1 MAEHDL
7 TALMAAQLDRHL
19 VFPLL
24 EFLQERQLY
33 SEPEFPEAKIRL
45 LSGTNTVDYAMD
57 IHKSLHGTDDVPE
70 DMVKRRA
77 EVVSRLRSLEE
88 ATAPLVA
95 FLQNPQLVQ
104 ELRPDKQYNIHML
117 QERYQ
122 FDPAKLKKL
131 HPSFKENG
139 GTVTGA
145 CDGAAALV
153 LVSGQKAQ
161 ELGLQVLARIRG
173 YADAAQC
180 VNRNLGNPA
189 NPSFDIDT

>member
-33 SEPEFPEAKIRL
+33 SRPEILEAKIRL
-45 LSGTNTVDYAMD
+45 LSGTNMVDYAMD

-70 DMVKRRA
+70 DMVKRRS
-77 EVVSRLRSLEE
+77 EVVSRLRSLDE
-88 ATAPLVA
+88 AAAPLVA

-122 FDPAKLKKL
+122 VCFCLVFVKDIYMR
-131 HPSFKENG
+131 
-139 GTVTGA
+139 
-145 CDGAAALV
+145 ALF
-153 LVSGQKAQ
+153 S
-161 ELGLQVLARIRG
+161 
-173 YADAAQC
+173 
-180 VNRNLGNPA
+180 
-189 NPSFDIDT
+189 

>member
-7 TALMAAQLDRHL
+7 KALMAAQLDRHL

-33 SEPEFPEAKIRL
+33 SEPEFLEAKIRL
-45 LSGTNTVDYAMD
+45 LNGTNLVDYAMD

-88 ATAPLVA
+88 AAAPLVA

-104 ELRPDKQYNIHML
+104 ELRTDKQYNIHML

-122 FDPAKLKKL
+122 VFCYL
-131 HPSFKENG
+131 H
-139 GTVTGA
+139 
-145 CDGAAALV
+145 
-153 LVSGQKAQ
+153 
-161 ELGLQVLARIRG
+161 ELLPQLFV
-173 YADAAQC
+173 
-180 VNRNLGNPA
+180 
-189 NPSFDIDT
+189 

>member
-33 SEPEFPEAKIRL
+33 SEPEFLEAKIRL
-45 LSGTNTVDYAMD
+45 LSGTNMVDYAMD

-88 ATAPLVA
+88 AAA
-95 FLQNPQLVQ
+95 PQLVQ

-122 FDPAKLKKL
+122 VRFSPPLCFCL
-131 HPSFKENG
+131 IF
-139 GTVTGA
+139 
-145 CDGAAALV
+145 
-153 LVSGQKAQ
+153 
-161 ELGLQVLARIRG
+161 I
-173 YADAAQC
+173 
-180 VNRNLGNPA
+180 
-189 NPSFDIDT
+189 

>member
-33 SEPEFPEAKIRL
+33 SELEFLEAKIRL
-45 LSGTNTVDYAMD
+45 LSDTNMVDYAMD

-70 DMVKRRA
+70 DMVKRPPRSSPGSGH
-77 EVVSRLRSLEE
+77 SRRPPPRSS
-88 ATAPLVA
+88 
-95 FLQNPQLVQ
+95 
-104 ELRPDKQYNIHML
+104 
-117 QERYQ
+117 
-122 FDPAKLKKL
+122 
-131 HPSFKENG
+131 PSSRTRSSCRSSGPTNSTTSTCSRS
-139 GTVTGA
+139 GTS
-145 CDGAAALV
+145 DGAAALV

-173 YADAAQC
+173 YADAAQVSYSNSYHSVC
-180 VNRNLGNPA
+180 REG
-189 NPSFDIDT
+189 

>member
-33 SEPEFPEAKIRL
+33 SEPEFLEAKIRL
-45 LSGTNTVDYAMD
+45 LSGTNMVDYAMD
-57 IHKSLHGTDDVPE
+57 IHKSLDGTDDVPE

-88 ATAPLVA
+88 AAAPLVA
-95 FLQNPQLVQ
+95 FLKNPQLVQ

-131 HPSFKENG
+131 RLSFKENG
-139 GTVTGA
+139 GA

-153 LVSGQKAQ
+153 LLSGQKAQ

-180 VNRNLGNPA
+180 VNMNLGNPA

>member
-33 SEPEFPEAKIRL
+33 SEPEFLEAKIRL
-45 LSGTNTVDYAMD
+45 LSSTNMVDYAMD

-70 DMVKRRA
+70 DMVKRCA

-88 ATAPLVA
+88 AAAL
-95 FLQNPQLVQ
+95 QLVQ
-104 ELRPDKQYNIHML
+104 ELRSDKQYNIHML

-122 FDPAKLKKL
+122 VRFSPPLCFCL
-131 HPSFKENG
+131 IF
-139 GTVTGA
+139 
-145 CDGAAALV
+145 
-153 LVSGQKAQ
+153 
-161 ELGLQVLARIRG
+161 I
-173 YADAAQC
+173 
-180 VNRNLGNPA
+180 
-189 NPSFDIDT
+189 

>member
-33 SEPEFPEAKIRL
+33 SEPEFLEAKIRL
-45 LSGTNTVDYAMD
+45 LSGTNMVDYAMD
-57 IHKSLHGTDDVPE
+57 IHKSLHGTDNVPE

-88 ATAPLVA
+88 AAAPLVA

-122 FDPAKLKKL
+122 VRFSTPSASASFSFSCIGVIPCFGASSDVVVKLGVCVSLNSLKL
-131 HPSFKENG
+131 VCSYSEAIFRA
-139 GTVTGA
+139 T
-145 CDGAAALV
+145 
-153 LVSGQKAQ
+153 
-161 ELGLQVLARIRG
+161 
-173 YADAAQC
+173 
-180 VNRNLGNPA
+180 
-189 NPSFDIDT
+189 